1 MNILRGCA
9 ALAAALAFGAGA
21 ANATVVT
28 FDSLTGDGVVPN
40 GYGGIQWGGN
50 WSYFDGA
57 ESPYTPESAPERIYP
72 NDIVA
77 DAIFSFS
84 SPTVFDGAYFS
95 GDPEVSVQFDLYLDG
110 NLVATSG
117 SLAPTATPAYL
128 ASGYN
133 GLVDKVQVVDSVG
146 SADYWV
152 MDNVT
157 YGVVPEPA
165 AWALML
171 MGVGGIGAALRV
183 ARRGRIA
190 IAA

>member
-1 MNILRGCA
+1 MLRNCA

-21 ANATVVT
+21 ANAAVVT
-28 FDSLTGDGVVPN
+28 FDSLTGDGVVPD

-50 WSYFDGA
+50 WSYYDDLDP
-57 ESPYTPESAPERIYP
+57 PYTPASPPERVYP
-72 NDIVA
+72 LGDDVA
-77 DAIFSFS
+77 NAIFSFS

-95 GDPEVSVQFDLYLDG
+95 GYPSVSVQFDLYLGG

-117 SLAPTATPAYL
+117 SLAPTATPTYL
-128 ASGYN
+128 ASGYG
-133 GLVDKVQVVDSVG
+133 GLVDEVQVVDSAG
-146 SADYWV
+146 SGDYWV

-157 YGVVPEPA
+157 YGAVPEPA

-171 MGVGGIGAALRV
+171 MGVGGIGAGLRS
-183 ARRGRIA
+183 ARRGRIE